1 MCDKC
6 SGSVEKCLEMS
17 REVDRF
23 NRKAHAEKVRNFYRD
38 QGREQEQQRIIDL
51 LIDLNAVRRCAAT
64 NKLVA
69 FNTDGNKVIYLTGVE
84 NE

>member
-6 SGSVEKCLEMS
+6 SGTVEQCLEMS

-38 QGREQEQQRIIDL
+38 QGREQEQQRIIRL
-51 LIDLNAVRRCAAT
+51 LINEAIQLRSMNLNIHA
-64 NKLVA
+64 
-69 FNTDGNKVIYLTGVE
+69 E
-84 NE
+84 NYDDAIALIKEEESNE